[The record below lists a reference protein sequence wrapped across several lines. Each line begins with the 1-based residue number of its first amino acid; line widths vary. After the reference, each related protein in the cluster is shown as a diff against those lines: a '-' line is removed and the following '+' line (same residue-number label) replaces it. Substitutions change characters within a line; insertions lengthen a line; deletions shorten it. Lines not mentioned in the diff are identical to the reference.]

1 MIHYVLIAQCW
12 TSLSWENISI
22 LEASL
27 LSICQRGWEAK
38 LEITLKQ
45 PRKYIFSKVQR

>member
-27 LSICQRGWEAK
+27 LSIRQRGWEAK